1 MPTSWVLPSEIS
13 SIASREHRW
22 GWVLTSKYFFS
33 VNHEHVRNSFS
44 DGKKSLLNSEY
55 NLDKKF
61 KTLIKY
67 PELGHLI
74 WENNKL
80 DYDGSDI
87 LFYIYEM
94 KM

>member
-1 MPTSWVLPSEIS
+1 M
-13 SIASREHRW
+13 
-22 GWVLTSKYFFS
+22 
-33 VNHEHVRNSFS
+33 NHEHIRNYFS

-74 WENNKL
+74 GENNKL
-80 DYDGSDI
+80 DYHGSDI
-87 LFYIYEM
+87 LFYIYE
-94 KM
+94 KK